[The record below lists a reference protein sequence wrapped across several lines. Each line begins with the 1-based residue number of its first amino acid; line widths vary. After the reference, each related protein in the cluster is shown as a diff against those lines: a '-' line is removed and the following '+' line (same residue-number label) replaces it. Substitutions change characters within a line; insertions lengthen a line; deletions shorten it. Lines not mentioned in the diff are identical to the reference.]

1 MVTSIFFLKFYG
13 YFFFLFAEGLLI
25 SKKGIEVMIAASK
38 DETHVMFTGMLSLL
52 IGLPVII
59 LQNIWTLDVL
69 GFVTFIGWMSVL
81 KGVVRIAFPSFVVQK
96 MERYKNSESKV
107 WLIIAVLIGAGL
119 MYCGY
124 YPYWC

>member
-1 MVTSIFFLKFYG
+1 
-13 YFFFLFAEGLLI
+13 
-25 SKKGIEVMIAASK
+25 
-38 DETHVMFTGMLSLL
+38 MLSLL

-96 MERYKNSESKV
+96 MERNKNSESKV

>member
-1 MVTSIFFLKFYG
+1 
-13 YFFFLFAEGLLI
+13 
-25 SKKGIEVMIAASK
+25 
-38 DETHVMFTGMLSLL
+38 
-52 IGLPVII
+52 
-59 LQNIWTLDVL
+59 
-69 GFVTFIGWMSVL
+69 MSVL

-107 WLIIAVLIGAGL
+107 WLIIALLIGAGL